1 MAYVFWE
8 VTKMT
13 PAKLR
18 QMSLDRNS
26 KFFTRNNMKFCGDTM
41 ANYGV
46 RENTIDTWTETKVKV
61 WELYRR
67 KPVKMGLQGSAYFRK
82 TNGEHMHKKREA

>member
-1 MAYVFWE
+1 
-8 VTKMT
+8 MT

-18 QMSLDRNS
+18 QVSLDRNS
-26 KFFTRNNMKFCGDTM
+26 KFFTRSNMRFLGDTM

-46 RENTIDTWTETKVKV
+46 TENVIDTWTELNVEV

-67 KPVKMGLQGSAYFRK
+67 KPVKAGIQGSAYFRK
-82 TNGEHMHKKREA
+82 TNCEHMHKKREV